1 MAGPLSGL
9 KVVDVSIMAAGPWV
23 GSLLGM
29 MGAEVIKVE
38 PPAGD
43 GTRWVAPRQRG
54 MGTNFICLNVNKR
67 DVILDFK
74 SEDDLRVARELVRE
88 ADVFIQNFRGGVIE
102 RLGLGWDVLRS
113 VNPRLVYCSISGF
126 GEEGPLRKAGSADY
140 VMQAFSGFAALNG
153 PEGEARP
160 EQFRF
165 SGFIDLTTSSVAVE
179 AVLAALLHR
188 MQTGQGQKIELS
200 MLEAALEMQTTRL
213 AELLL
218 AGAAPAPNGTRSAIL
233 APDRAFRTLDRDVF
247 VTCRTDAEFRALCG
261 ALGLAE
267 LAEDPRFAT
276 NAARMRNGAALDAAL
291 EPAFARSSAVWWLRR
306 LRRDRIP
313 VAIALEFETFRHHAQ
328 VTANGMIA
336 EMDTAEW
343 GRVAVAGLPWRFG
356 RTPGAVLPPARPG
369 EDTEAICGPIRRGQ
383 VAPPAER
390 AS

>member
-1 MAGPLSGL
+1 MPGPLAGL

-23 GSLLGM
+23 GALLGM
-29 MGAEVIKVE
+29 MGAEVIKIE

-67 DVILDFK
+67 DVVLDFK
-74 SEDDLRVARELVRE
+74 AEDDLRVTRELVRQ

-102 RLGLGWDVLRS
+102 RLGLGWDILKAI
-113 VNPRLVYCSISGF
+113 NPRLVYCSISGF
-126 GEEGPLRKAGSADY
+126 GEEGPLRSAGSADY

-153 PEGEARP
+153 PEGREVP
-160 EQFRF
+160 EQYRF

-188 MQTGQGQKIELS
+188 LQTGEGQKIELS
-200 MLEAALEMQTTRL
+200 MLEAALEMQATRL

-218 AGAAPAPNGTRSAIL
+218 AGAPPGPMGSRSAIL
-233 APDRAFRTLDRDVF
+233 APDRAFRTLDREVF
-247 VTCRTDAEFRALCG
+247 VTTRTEAEFRAL
-261 ALGLAE
+261 ARAVNLPA
-267 LAEDPRFAT
+267 LAEDARFAT
-276 NAARMRNGAALDAAL
+276 NALRVSNAAALDAAL
-291 EPAFARSSAVWWLRR
+291 EPAFAACSAVWWLRR
-306 LRRDRIP
+306 LRRDGIP
-313 VAIALEFETFRHHAQ
+313 AAIAHEFETFRHHAQ

-336 EMDTAEW
+336 ELHTPDW
-343 GRVAVAGLPWRFG
+343 GQVAVAGLPWRFG
-356 RTPGAVLPPARPG
+356 RTPGAVVPPARPG
-369 EDTEAICGPIRRGQ
+369 EDTEAICGPLRRGQ

>member
-1 MAGPLSGL
+1 MGGPLAGL

-29 MGAEVIKVE
+29 MGAEVIKIE

-74 SEDDLRVARELVRE
+74 SEDDLRVTRELVRQ

-102 RLGLGWDVLRS
+102 RLGLGWDVLKTI
-113 VNPRLVYCSISGF
+113 NPKLVYCSISGF

-153 PEGEARP
+153 PEGRDVP

-179 AVLAALLHR
+179 AVLAALLSR
-188 MQTGQGQKIELS
+188 VQTGEGQKIELS
-200 MLEAALEMQTTRL
+200 MLEAALEMQATRL
-213 AELLL
+213 AGLLL
-218 AGAAPAPNGTRSAIL
+218 AGAPPVPMGCRSAIL
-233 APDRAFRTLDRDVF
+233 APDRAFRTMDRDVF
-247 VTCRTDAEFRALCG
+247 VTCRSDAEFHALVA
-261 ALGLAE
+261 ALKLPE
-267 LAEDPRFAT
+267 LAEDPRFAS
-276 NAARMRNGAALDAAL
+276 NAARVANVAALDAAL
-291 EPAFARSSAVWWLRR
+291 EPAFLTGSALWWLRR
-306 LRRDRIP
+306 LRRDGIP
-313 VAIALEFETFRHHAQ
+313 AAVALDFETFRHHAQ

-336 EMDTAEW
+336 ELDTEDW
-343 GRVAVAGLPWRFG
+343 GHVAVAGPPWRFG
-356 RTPGAVLPPARPG
+356 RTPGGVVPPARPG